1 VAAPEA
7 VTPSGKAGPEAAAT
21 SEGPVTSEGPARTA
35 IRAGPP
41 RQALPASRVPQ
52 ARQPP
57 AERKAGRT
65 GRRMRPTAGRP
76 TAGRTGT
83 GRTGTAAAAG
93 GSRPKTAA
101 RAWEPAG
108 TAIRAGRRMPNR
120 TVPSPTPRREQRR
133 NAPPHVRAGRKAGG
147 RKPEI
152 RTPRRTDR
160 SRPSRSAGSRR
171 RHWPRTARPHG
182 ASRSCRP
189 NGTASC

>member
-1 VAAPEA
+1 VEVETA
-7 VTPSGKAGPEAAAT
+7 VKPEAAVAAAEPVMPWGKAR
-21 SEGPVTSEGPARTA
+21 SEAATSEGPARTA

-41 RQALPASRVPQ
+41 PRALPATRVPPV
-52 ARQPP
+52 RQPP
-57 AERKAGRT
+57 EERKAGRT
-65 GRRMRPTAGRP
+65 GRRMPP
-76 TAGRTGT
+76 
-83 GRTGTAAAAG
+83 TAAAAG

-108 TAIRAGRRMPNR
+108 TAIRAGRRMPNP
-120 TVPSPTPRREQRR
+120 TVPSPTPRREQGRK
-133 NAPPHVRAGRKAGG
+133 APPDCRGGRRAGG
-147 RKPEI
+147 RKPGI

-160 SRPSRSAGSRR
+160 SRPSRSAGNCR